1 MRNKILFI
9 LLLTLNMGFSQDSI
23 QTEKIYSLGNLE
35 KNIKI
40 NSDWKAKIGNDS
52 LWREKDYD
60 DSNWNGQTT
69 VFYKIKDSLYQ
80 GEMWF
85 RNNFEIDSS
94 LVNVP
99 IALNVAS
106 KGNAVVFLN
115 SEYLGKFGRAD
126 NILDFKNEKNRPVV
140 FAFKKAGE
148 QVLTV
153 QYTDS
158 LYSQSQMMGQNGFSL
173 KLTTTEKYIEKSDI
187 DHYLW
192 LATTSIGII
201 FITLGII
208 HFILF
213 GFYRKFI
220 ANLFFGVFNLCSG
233 ISFLFGYSKMF
244 LTGMDGVLFSD
255 LMPFSSIIASLIG
268 GLAIS
273 GTVNFLFSKSRI
285 RFYIFTGLVALSLLL
300 VFFVSRNF
308 AFISSL
314 LTSVMFLEAI
324 IVVLLSA
331 LNKKPGSRIILTG
344 LIFNFG
350 FALLLGVSVG
360 IAIPAFGGVENFSFA
375 FWGVITVLA
384 TLSFFSTP
392 FAMSAY
398 LASTFA
404 SVSRKLNKQLEQVN
418 ELSQQALKQEQEKK
432 EILENKKHFL
442 ETEVKERTKE
452 IEIQKQQIQQQQTEL
467 LSEKQKSEDLLL
479 NILPKDVADELKE
492 NGESRVKQFDNV
504 SILFSDF
511 TNLDSVSKQ
520 LDSQELLDELNYCF
534 QAFDNITTKHQ
545 VEKIKTIGY
554 SYMAVSG
561 LPLENEN
568 HAKKMIEVALEM
580 CAFISEYQAE
590 RKKSGKPYFEIKIGI
605 NSGEVVAGIVGIK
618 KFAYDIWGDAVNTAA
633 RMRGKSEN
641 GKINVSHTTYDLAK
655 DYYDFSYRGEL
666 EIKGK
671 GMAKMYFVE
680 TKTN

>member
-9 LLLTLNMGFSQDSI
+9 LLLTLNIGFSQDSI
-23 QTEKIYSLGNLE
+23 QTKKIYSVKDLE
-35 KNIKI
+35 KVIKLKT
-40 NSDWKAKIGNDS
+40 DWKAEIGNDS
-52 LWREKDYD
+52 LWKEKNYD
-60 DSNWNGQTT
+60 DSNWNGQST

-80 GEMWF
+80 GEIWF
-85 RNNFEIDSS
+85 RNRFEVDSS

-115 SEYLGKFGRAD
+115 SEYLGEFGRAD
-126 NILDFKNEKNRPVV
+126 KTFDLKSDKNRAVV

-153 QYTDS
+153 HYTDS
-158 LYSQSQMMGQNGFSL
+158 LYSQPLTMMGQNGFSL
-173 KLTTTEKYIEKSDI
+173 KLTTTEKYVEKANT

-192 LATTSIGII
+192 VAITSVGII

-220 ANLFFGVFNLCSG
+220 ANLFFGIFNLCSG
-233 ISFLFGYSKMF
+233 ISFLSGYSKSLLMG
-244 LTGMDGVLFSD
+244 TDGIMFSD
-255 LMPFSSIIASLIG
+255 LVSFNSIIASLIG

-273 GTVNFLFSKSRI
+273 GTVNFLFSKNRI

-300 VFFVSRNF
+300 VLFVSRNF
-308 AFISSL
+308 VFLCSILS
-314 LTSVMFLEAI
+314 SVMYLEAI
-324 IVVLLSA
+324 TVVIIA
-331 LNKKPGSRIILTG
+331 FFQKKQGAKIIGLG
-344 LIFNFG
+344 LISSFTFTMIASFAIGILISMQAMNPFMMTILILFG
-350 FALLLGVSVG
+350 ILGV
-360 IAIPAFGGVENFSFA
+360 
-375 FWGVITVLA
+375 
-384 TLSFFSTP
+384 FSTP

-398 LASTFA
+398 LASNFA
-404 SVSRKLNKQLEQVN
+404 SVSKKLNKQLEQVN
-418 ELSQQALKQEQEKK
+418 ELSEQALKQEQEKK

-479 NILPKDVADELKE
+479 NILPKDIADELKE
-492 NGESRVKQFDNV
+492 TGESKVKQFNNV

-511 TNLDSVSKQ
+511 TNLDSVSKR
-520 LDSQELLDELNYCF
+520 LNSQDLLDELNYCF
-534 QAFDNITTKHQ
+534 KAFDNITTKHQ

-568 HAKKMIEVALEM
+568 HAKKMIDVALEM
-580 CAFISEYQAE
+580 CDFIKQYQQE
-590 RKKSGKPYFEIKIGI
+590 RKESDKPYFEIKIGI

-618 KFAYDIWGDAVNTAA
+618 KFAYDIWGDAVNTAS
-633 RMRGKSEN
+633 RIKGKSEN
-641 GKINVSHTTYDLAK
+641 GKINVTHTTYDLAK
-655 DYYDFSYRGEL
+655 EYFDFSYRGEL

-680 TKTN
+680 Q